1 MPVSLHRP
9 VLFFLNMT
17 KPVIWV
23 VYSQITER
31 YSRRPLILHQYLNSL
46 TIDCDQTY
54 ATHSLSHSRQP
65 LPGQIRQSVTKLSG
79 SRADDDIK
87 ILIRYKTNVQ
97 KKNPCRFARGH
108 GDFSIDCMC
117 LTRFSGI
124 LWIVFWFLPVRQ
136 IDRKSPS
143 NTPRYAPVGT
153 GTQFNSSQNRSC
165 SRIAPKHLL
174 PGITKKT
181 ETIWLFC
188 LASYNPDH
196 TLGTSYLNVFVNAVS
211 VNNESYLLYQEICVL
226 RVKIKD
232 FEKSTSVGSI

>member
-17 KPVIWV
+17 KPVWV

-97 KKNPCRFARGH
+97 KK
-108 GDFSIDCMC
+108 
-117 LTRFSGI
+117 TRADSHEATGI
-124 LWIVFWFLPVRQ
+124 FL
-136 IDRKSPS
+136 
-143 NTPRYAPVGT
+143 
-153 GTQFNSSQNRSC
+153 
-165 SRIAPKHLL
+165 
-174 PGITKKT
+174 
-181 ETIWLFC
+181 
-188 LASYNPDH
+188 
-196 TLGTSYLNVFVNAVS
+196 
-211 VNNESYLLYQEICVL
+211 
-226 RVKIKD
+226 
-232 FEKSTSVGSI
+232 